1 MVRTPRGGMA
11 RGDDVVVHVYPRTMP
26 NNSPHIEPVPFPY
39 DRLSRWPDPIGT
51 NLFAAD
57 ATDRLL
63 IDTAAPTIREAETG
77 CEAETGRVVI
87 IGDRYGALTLAAA
100 SLGARGIRTH
110 QDSYSGHMALH
121 ANSEKLGIEPGSFTS
136 LPLSA
141 ELLTEAD
148 IVLMQLPKD
157 LAQLDHWAS
166 LIAAH
171 AAPSVRIFAGGRIK
185 HMTTGMNAVLSKH
198 FTNVSAS
205 LARQKSRLLLA
216 SGVAAGDGAG
226 GVGAGGSEGAGAGR
240 KVAGTRATGAGAGA
254 AESAGGR
261 DASVGTTRGYSEQYD
276 PELDLWVCSY
286 PGAFAAG
293 RVDHGT
299 RMLAQFIQDMP
310 AGDGAGQL
318 AADLGCG
325 TGLLTATLLRAHPN
339 YHVIATD
346 RSAVAVRSATA
357 TLQRN
362 LPDSASRYTVRQDH
376 ALFQQADASLDLI
389 VCNPPFHAEASI
401 STALS
406 ELLFREAARTLRPG
420 GIMLTV
426 FNSHLPHRQT
436 LERVVGATEQLGR
449 NRKFTVTRTVNS
461 RAA

>member
-77 CEAETGRVVI
+77 RVVI
-87 IGDRYGALTLAAA
+87 IGDRYGALTLAAT

-141 ELLTEAD
+141 ELLTGAT
-148 IVLMQLPKD
+148 IILMQLPKD

-171 AAPSVRIFAGGRIK
+171 TAPSVRVFAGGRIK
-185 HMTTGMNAVLSKH
+185 HMTTGMNAVLSRY
-198 FTNVSAS
+198 FTDVSAS

-216 SGVAAGDGAG
+216 SGVAGD
-226 GVGAGGSEGAGAGR
+226 GAGGSEGAEAGR
-240 KVAGTRATGAGAGA
+240 KVAGTGATGAGA

-261 DASVGTTRGYSEQYD
+261 DAGIGTTRGYSEQYD

-310 AGDGAGQL
+310 AGDGTQQL

-325 TGLLTATLLRAHPN
+325 TGLLTATLLRAHPD

-362 LPDSASRYTVRQDH
+362 LPDSASRYTVRQVH